1 MMEKRAADA
10 ERMDSLT
17 FFEEQKRK
25 NKETFNDAIE
35 IFKNRD
41 SGRRRGQVEF
51 ILVRQTL
58 GGFIAIPKRSD
69 FFA

>member
-41 SGRRRGQVEF
+41 SGRRRGQVEKS
-51 ILVRQTL
+51 IL
-58 GGFIAIPKRSD
+58 
-69 FFA
+69 